1 MRTEKA
7 QHSGLCFGIRRA
19 VSLLT
24 AAVQEYGMVE
34 TLGPLVHNRFLVDR
48 LAVSGIRPVTAIEQ
62 IEGEVM
68 AITTHG
74 VGPGILSLAKE
85 RRLRVLDTT
94 CPIVCDARK
103 AIQDMVASDFDIVIF
118 GEEGH
123 SEVVGLLGWAQ
134 NRGRAVLEVR
144 DLKNAGRPAQRLGI
158 IAQTTQSYF
167 SFARFASCLVANF
180 SRQAREIR
188 VVNTLCRETRLRQ
201 EEAAQMAG
209 RNELMLVI
217 GDQASANASR
227 LLGICSAVT
236 ETRLVETAR
245 EVDISWVADKHR
257 IGIVS
262 GTSAPDEVVDEVVT
276 YLESL

>member
-1 MRTEKA
+1 M
-7 QHSGLCFGIRRA
+7 I
-19 VSLLT
+19 
-24 AAVQEYGMVE
+24 E
-34 TLGPLVHNRFLVDR
+34 TLGPVVHNRLLVEK
-48 LAVSGIRPVTAIEQ
+48 LAVSGIKPVTEVEQ
-62 IEGEVM
+62 VEGEVM
-68 AITTHG
+68 AIATHG

-134 NRGRAVLEVR
+134 NRGRAVLEVG
-144 DLKNAGRPAQRLGI
+144 DLKNAGWPMQRLGI
-158 IAQTTQSYF
+158 IAQTTQSYL
-167 SFARFASCLVANF
+167 SFARFASCLVADF
-180 SRQAREIR
+180 SREAREIR

-201 EEAAQMAG
+201 EEAVQMAG

-217 GDQASANASR
+217 GDHASANTSR

-262 GTSAPDEVVDEVVT
+262 GTSAPDEVVEEVVT
-276 YLESL
+276 YLGSL